1 MIIKRLK
8 WVGLGSGTLVGLVLW
23 IALMGLVGGSQ
34 HASAWAE
41 AQPSG
46 NPTGSIAYV
55 TEDGRQIRLV
65 EPDGSNDR
73 LVWQT
78 PADTVYGI
86 SSVAWRPDAA
96 QLAFTSGHEALCSLW
111 HSDVYVIKPD
121 GSGLRRVTN
130 APACAQLGD
139 NPTGD
144 VTVRIENYINNTN
157 QFLVYFEGMTTAY
170 PLTLEPGFA
179 VDVTFY
185 GVGDL
190 GPGVLQQPVV
200 INASQRWMNPAVYAD
215 VVAGSTV
222 NIASPL
228 QISANGT
235 YEQWGASAAAWSPD
249 QTQIGFILG
258 IGALWRTPVNP
269 PILSTGQ
276 NLLDPAVSVL
286 ANNLAWH
293 PTTNQILYEEY
304 GSFPPGINLATVGG
318 ATPGTRL
325 VDTTLT
331 SGISWLPDGSGFLYT
346 DHNALLSESNIYY
359 YDLGNRAAAGGNVTQ
374 ITFFTNEFA
383 SAPAASPNM
392 SEIVFTRGS
401 QYGGGAPLDVQI
413 INSNGSNLRSLANG
427 GGGSTWSHHDV
438 PASSVY
444 TLYIPAVSR

>member
-1 MIIKRLK
+1 MTKRLK
-8 WVGLGSGTLVGLVLW
+8 LAGLGSGALVCLVVWVALIGL
-23 IALMGLVGGSQ
+23 AGGRQSV
-34 HASAWAE
+34 WAQ
-41 AQPSG
+41 AGPQSSG
-46 NPTGSIAYV
+46 SPTGSIAYV

-65 EPDGSNDR
+65 EPDGSSDR

-78 PADTVYGI
+78 PANTVYGI

-111 HSDVYVIKPD
+111 HSDVYVINPD

-130 APACAQLGD
+130 APACAQLGG
-139 NPTGD
+139 NATGN
-144 VTVRIENYINNTN
+144 VTVRIENYISNMN

-179 VDVTFY
+179 VDVTFS
-185 GVGDL
+185 GVADL
-190 GPGVLQQPVV
+190 GANVLQQPVV

-215 VVAGSTV
+215 VVAGKTA
-222 NIASPL
+222 NIATPL
-228 QISANGT
+228 QISASGT

-258 IGALWRTPVNP
+258 VGALWRTAVNP
-269 PILSTGQ
+269 PSLSNGQ

-318 ATPGTRL
+318 ATAGARL

-346 DHNALLSESNIYY
+346 DHNAWLSESNIYW
-359 YDLGNRAAAGGNVTQ
+359 YDFSGRASAGGNVAQ
-374 ITFFTNEFA
+374 ITFLADEYA
-383 SAPAASPNM
+383 SAPAISPDMNQ
-392 SEIVFTRGS
+392 IVFTHAS
-401 QYGGGAPLDVQI
+401 QYGSGVPLDIQI
-413 INSNGSNLRSLANG
+413 IDSNGSNPRPLANG
-427 GGGSTWSHHDV
+427 GGASTWSRQDV
-438 PASSVY
+438 PTSSGTKLHLPFV
-444 TLYIPAVSR
+444 LR